1 MSHSN
6 FDHRHYVIIS
16 SSDVPNID
24 FTQVMETSADTLRLS
39 LDETLTFVKYEGDA
53 PSFLRDKPTLTQTE
67 MIEELEK
74 SEWDID
80 DGNNN

>member
-1 MSHSN
+1 MLIFKFCIEFSK
-6 FDHRHYVIIS
+6 VK
-16 SSDVPNID
+16 
-24 FTQVMETSADTLRLS
+24 ETSVDS
-39 LDETLTFVKYEGDA
+39 LLWNNDNSKTFVKYEGDA

-80 DGNNN
+80 DGNNY

>member
-1 MSHSN
+1 MHEN
-6 FDHRHYVIIS
+6 NKYVILTAVEAS
-16 SSDVPNID
+16 SID
-24 FTQVMETSADTLRLS
+24 FSKVKETSADTLFWNNDNS
-39 LDETLTFVKYEGDA
+39 KTFVKYEGDT
-53 PSFLRDKPTLTQTE
+53 PSFLRGKPTLTQTE

>member
-1 MSHSN
+1 MHEN
-6 FDHRHYVIIS
+6 NKYVILTAVEAS
-16 SSDVPNID
+16 SID
-24 FTQVMETSADTLRLS
+24 FFKVKETSADTLLWNNDNS
-39 LDETLTFVKYEGDA
+39 KTFVKYEGDA

>member
-1 MSHSN
+1 MHEN
-6 FDHRHYVIIS
+6 NKYVILTAVEVS
-16 SSDVPNID
+16 SID
-24 FTQVMETSADTLRLS
+24 FSKVKETSADTLLWNNDNS
-39 LDETLTFVKYEGDA
+39 KTFVKYEGDA

>member
-1 MSHSN
+1 MHEN
-6 FDHRHYVIIS
+6 NKYVILTAVEAS
-16 SSDVPNID
+16 SID
-24 FTQVMETSADTLRLS
+24 FSKVKETSADTLLWNNDNS
-39 LDETLTFVKYEGDA
+39 KTFVKYEGDA